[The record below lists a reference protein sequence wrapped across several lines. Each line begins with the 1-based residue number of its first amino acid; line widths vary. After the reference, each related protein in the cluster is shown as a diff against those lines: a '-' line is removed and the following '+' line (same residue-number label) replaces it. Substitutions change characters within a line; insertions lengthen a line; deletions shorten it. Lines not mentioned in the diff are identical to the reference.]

1 MIIRF
6 ALISFLLFFAQLSLS
21 QVFDELYA
29 EYTFNDSNANDQ
41 IGSVHGTTNNVNYTT
56 DRFGNPNHAIDFN
69 SNDSYISFGDNF
81 ELFSI
86 PGSRFSFSFWFQS
99 NDTDNQIIMCKYGNN
114 RCSPTEAQREFF
126 IRINTDN
133 RMEYVYFDDLGG
145 QNFRGIQGNTIINDN
160 CWHQVVINYDG
171 SINSGNGL
179 DRVSIFID
187 NIENQKSFAQ
197 TSSGNVNNI
206 QNGTAHYGIGMSVNS
221 FGEACGHQFIGKV
234 DDVKLYSKNLSSSEV
249 DLLYH
254 QLNPVTGTSES
265 SMAFFTILD
274 DNLCVGECTDFFNMS
289 SNCPTN
295 FEWTFENASIQNS
308 TEENPSG
315 ICYDVPGVHNVTL
328 VVSNGYSSDTYTKT
342 VTVTPP
348 PEVNLGNDTTICNG
362 ATVILN
368 VDNPNASYLWSN
380 NSTDAEI
387 IASNGGIYWVDV
399 NVNDCITRD
408 SILLIVI
415 DAPLVNIGNDTT
427 ICANNTLLLDASA
440 ANATYLWSDNSTDSI
455 LNINSEGIY
464 WVDVIIDGCVS
475 RDSIEISTIDFSE
488 INIGIDTTI
497 CTNSTLTLDASSTN
511 STYLWSTS
519 STDPTITISDSGTY
533 WVDVTLNGCLFRD
546 SIIVTTSENLNLDI
560 GNDTTLCNEISLT
573 LLSNIANANYL
584 WSDNS
589 TQASLNVSNGGI
601 YWLEIEVDNC
611 IGRDSIFIDNIIVP
625 QAELGNDTII
635 CENTSLELDA
645 TLSNVSYLWS
655 NNSNN
660 SSISV
665 TEEGLYW
672 VEVFI
677 AGCSTSDTIEITT
690 SFPPSID
697 LGDDITICNENNLT
711 LNAYDSTILEYLWND
726 ESTESTLEISESGLY
741 YVQVT
746 NACGILSD
754 SVVVISNNL
763 ELNLTFPHDHSICT
777 GDTLIINATTENAE
791 SYLWQDNSTSPI
803 YTISSPGI
811 YQVTIQNECNEKS
824 QTITVS
830 NKECCELY
838 VPNIFSPNDDGY
850 NDKFEII
857 QSSEKCQ
864 NITNFEMRIYDR
876 WGELVFVSDN
886 INNGWSGNWNGK
898 KTTAG
903 VYIFTVNYN
912 DGDTAHQ
919 IQGAITVI
927 R

>member
-6 ALISFLLFFAQLSLS
+6 ALILSLLFFAQLSLC

-160 CWHQVVINYDG
+160 CWHHVVINYDG

-399 NVNDCITRD
+399 SVNDCITRD

-427 ICANNTLLLDASA
+427 ICTNNTLLLDASA

-455 LNINSEGIY
+455 LNINLEGIY
-464 WVDVIIDGCVS
+464 WVD
-475 RDSIEISTIDFSE
+475 
-488 INIGIDTTI
+488 
-497 CTNSTLTLDASSTN
+497 
-511 STYLWSTS
+511 
-519 STDPTITISDSGTY
+519 
-533 WVDVTLNGCLFRD
+533 
-546 SIIVTTSENLNLDI
+546 
-560 GNDTTLCNEISLT
+560 
-573 LLSNIANANYL
+573 
-584 WSDNS
+584 
-589 TQASLNVSNGGI
+589 
-601 YWLEIEVDNC
+601 
-611 IGRDSIFIDNIIVP
+611 
-625 QAELGNDTII
+625 
-635 CENTSLELDA
+635 
-645 TLSNVSYLWS
+645 
-655 NNSNN
+655 
-660 SSISV
+660 
-665 TEEGLYW
+665 
-672 VEVFI
+672 VFI

-711 LNAYDSTILEYLWND
+711 LNAYDSAISEYLWND

-746 NACGILSD
+746 NVCGILSD

-777 GDTLIINATTENAE
+777 GDTLIINSTTENAD

-886 INNGWSGNWNGK
+886 INNGWSGNWSGK
-898 KTTAG
+898 KTTTG

-919 IQGAITVI
+919 IQGDITVI